1 MTETILKQIKE
12 LSFNEK
18 LILFE
23 ELRDSIISDPESVSL
38 PDFHR
43 TIIDERLKTF
53 DEDKENGTSWGE
65 FKKRYI

>member
-1 MTETILKQIKE
+1 MTETISKQIKE

-23 ELRDSIISDPESVSL
+23 ELWDSIISDPESVPF

-53 DEDKENGTSWGE
+53 DKDKENGTSWDE
-65 FKKRYI
+65 FKK